1 MIYDVIIHMSTGADT
16 GILVRGGV
24 DFFFKDMGVGA
35 ALGLP
40 VGSG

>member
-1 MIYDVIIHMSTGADT
+1 MKGSNLRTVQGRIQEFWLG
-16 GILVRGGV
+16 GGV